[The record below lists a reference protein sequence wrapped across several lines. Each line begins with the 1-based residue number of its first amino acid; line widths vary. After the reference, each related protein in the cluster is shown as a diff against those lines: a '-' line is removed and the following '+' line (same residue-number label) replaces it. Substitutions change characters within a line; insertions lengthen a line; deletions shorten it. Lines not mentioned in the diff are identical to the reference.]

1 PCGSNIDVAR
11 CGWEIRIM
19 SNGRIGHLHWRCDFS
34 RTRYFI
40 CAIKIAPPFVMLSG
54 AKHLVIASERRER
67 GNQRARNPDQARI
80 PTRSIAS
87 GNALAMT
94 KK

>member
-1 PCGSNIDVAR
+1 MFRFAQHD
-11 CGWEIRIM
+11 
-19 SNGRIGHLHWRCDFS
+19 
-34 RTRYFI
+34 
-40 CAIKIAPPFVMLSG
+40 KIPR
-54 AKHLVIASERRER
+54 VIASERRER